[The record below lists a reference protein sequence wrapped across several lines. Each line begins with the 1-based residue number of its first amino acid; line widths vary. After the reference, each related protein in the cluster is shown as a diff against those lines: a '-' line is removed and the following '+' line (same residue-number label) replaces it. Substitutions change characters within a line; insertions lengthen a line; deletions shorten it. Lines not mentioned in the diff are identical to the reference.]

1 MVGLKMPAPEEIK
14 KLVQRYKDHRD
25 QYKSSGYK
33 ETELRREFLDPMF
46 TALGWDVDNKQGYAE
61 QYKEV
66 VHEQSLDVEGD
77 TRAPDYS
84 FRIGGVRKFFVE
96 AKKPSVSI
104 TSDKKPAFQLRR
116 YAWSAKLPL
125 SILTNFEDFYV
136 YDCRIKPD
144 KNDAPDKSRIL
155 YISWDELEERWDEL
169 FAIFTK
175 ESILKGS
182 FDKYAQAK
190 KRGTSEVD
198 AEILKDI
205 EGWREELAKNIAI
218 QNPDLTIEEMNFAVG
233 RLIDRILFLR
243 ICEDRGTEPENQ
255 LLKIYETKKGI
266 YRHLIDVFQLADAK
280 YNSGLFHFTHDKER
294 STKADRITPNIKV
307 DDRVLASIIWDLY
320 YPNSP
325 YQFDVI
331 PADILGQVYEQ
342 FLGKVIRLTAGH
354 HAKVEEKPEVKKAG
368 GVYYT
373 PTYIVDYIVENTV
386 VKLCEGKNPE
396 EMKKLKILDPACGSG
411 SFLIVAYK
419 RLMDKHLEW
428 YMANNP
434 KKYKDE
440 IFQNHKGAWQ
450 LTLQEKKKIL
460 LSSIHGVDIDSQAV
474 EVTKLNLLLKA
485 LEGESR
491 ESIDNVQKWFREPAL
506 PDLGS
511 NIKCGNSLIDFDIID
526 HLQDLSDDERD
537 AELARINPFN
547 WQEEFSGIMK
557 GGGFDAVV
565 GNPPY
570 IRIQTMKE
578 WAPIEV
584 EHYKKIYQ
592 SASKGNYDIYVVF
605 IEKGLSILNP
615 TGKLGFIQPHKFFN
629 AKYGE
634 AIREVIS
641 NGKHLFEVVHFSDQ
655 QVFENA
661 TTYTCLMFLEKG
673 GTENLHFVK
682 VDDLNAWRLSGKCT
696 EGMIPASSI
705 GASEWNF
712 TVGDGAVLFEKLS
725 KMPVKLG
732 QLDVRIFQGI
742 ITGADAVFILK
753 KDGNELFSKA
763 IGKNV
768 IIEKEIIKPL
778 LKGQEIHRYG
788 CPLHQYEV
796 IFPYEIIAEKAHLIS
811 EKNMHDKYSKTT
823 QYFEMAKHLLNSSD
837 RTKKSILLHEFS
849 RHQNIDTMPISKIIL
864 QVLASA
870 PSFIYDEFGQYA
882 FVGGGTA
889 GGYGIISK
897 DSRVCHK
904 YLLGLLNSRLLFFYH
919 KRIATP
925 FGGGFFA
932 YSKQY
937 LEQLPIRTIDFS
949 NKEDVARHDKMVK
962 LVERML
968 RLHKDL
974 KEASNVNAE
983 RVEREIRATDGE
995 IDRLVYELYGLTQQ
1009 EIGVVEGET

>member
-1 MVGLKMPAPEEIK
+1 MPAPEEIS

-33 ETELRREFLDPMF
+33 ETELRREFLDPLF
-46 TALGWDVDNKQGYAE
+46 TILGWDVDNKQGHAE

-66 VHEQSLDVEGD
+66 VHEKSLDVEGD

-84 FRIGGVRKFFVE
+84 FRIGGTTKFFVE
-96 AKKPSVSI
+96 AKKPSVDI
-104 TSDKKPAFQLRR
+104 TSDKKPAFQLKR

-125 SILTNFEDFYV
+125 SILTNFEDFSV
-136 YDCRIKPD
+136 YDCRIKPVI
-144 KNDAPDKSRIL
+144 NDATEKSRIL
-155 YISWDELEERWDEL
+155 YLSFDELEERWDEL
-169 FAIFTK
+169 CAIFTK

-182 FDKYAQAK
+182 FDKYAQEK

-218 QNPDLTIEEMNFAVG
+218 SNPDLSIEEMNFAVG

-255 LLKIYETKKGI
+255 LLKIYETKKNI
-266 YRHLIDVFQLADAK
+266 YRHLLDVFQLADAK
-280 YNSGLFHFTHDKER
+280 YNSGLFHFTHDKAR

-307 DDRVLASIIWDLY
+307 DDRVLASIIYDLY

-386 VKLCEGKNPE
+386 VKLCQGKTPE

-411 SFLIVAYK
+411 SFLIVAYR
-419 RLMDKHLEW
+419 RLMEKHLVW
-428 YMANNP
+428 YMANDP
-434 KKYKDE
+434 KKHKDE
-440 IFQNHKGAWQ
+440 VFRNQKDAWQ

-526 HLQDLSDDERD
+526 HLQELSEEERD
-537 AELARINPFN
+537 NELTRINPFN
-547 WQEEFSGIMK
+547 WQEEFSGVMK
-557 GGGFDAVV
+557 TGGFDAVV

-570 IRIQTMKE
+570 LKIEHIEQNDRDYFFKKYTTCMKRFDSYGLFMEKMLTLMKTSGLCSFIVPSTFLNNLTFVKLREFLINKTSIKRFVNLGGKVFFNVNNDTVIFIYTPKNSKEKVFTELYDIETYGSKLNTAKNLGTVDLVQLAKSPDYTFSIRISEGVNSIIDKMNTFSIPAGELYESFQGFVTGGNDAYLITKE
-578 WAPIEV
+578 DIEQDNLEKRICKPAV
-584 EHYKKIYQ
+584 FGDEIKRYSEPKWKSYVMFLTKDLNLNEYPNVKKRLIPYEKKLSQKREVKIGRQPWYALHWPRNIQIY
-592 SASKGNYDIYVVF
+592 
-605 IEKGLSILNP
+605 EKTPKILV
-615 TGKLGFIQPHKFFN
+615 Q
-629 AKYGE
+629 
-634 AIREVIS
+634 AIRNLSLKRRIVATFDTDGLYADHTLNILIP
-641 NGKHLFEVVHFSDQ
+641 KA
-655 QVFENA
+655 NA
-661 TTYTCLMFLEKG
+661 Y
-673 GTENLHFVK
+673 N
-682 VDDLNAWRLSGKCT
+682 
-696 EGMIPASSI
+696 PAY
-705 GASEWNF
+705 
-712 TVGDGAVLFEKLS
+712 L
-725 KMPVKLG
+725 LG
-732 QLDVRIFQGI
+732 I
-742 ITGADAVFILK
+742 
-753 KDGNELFSKA
+753 
-763 IGKNV
+763 
-768 IIEKEIIKPL
+768 
-778 LKGQEIHRYG
+778 
-788 CPLHQYEV
+788 
-796 IFPYEIIAEKAHLIS
+796 
-811 EKNMHDKYSKTT
+811 
-823 QYFEMAKHLLNSSD
+823 LNSS
-837 RTKKSILLHEFS
+837 
-849 RHQNIDTMPISKIIL
+849 
-864 QVLASA
+864 
-870 PSFIYDEFGQYA
+870 
-882 FVGGGTA
+882 
-889 GGYGIISK
+889 
-897 DSRVCHK
+897 
-904 YLLGLLNSRLLFFYH
+904 LLNFVFA
-919 KRIATP
+919 KRHIDINIK
-925 FGGGFFA
+925 GI
-932 YSKQY
+932 Y

-968 RLHKDL
+968 KLHKDL
-974 KEASNVNAE
+974 KEASTPEKTE
-983 RVEREIRATDGE
+983 RTEREIRATDGE
-995 IDRLVYELYGLTQQ
+995 IDRLVYELYGLTEE
-1009 EIGVVEGET
+1009 EIGIVEGRNNK